1 MKEKRLPPPNP
12 TPHPSGSLAHVL
24 EGVSIDAEVAL
35 DGLSVSRPDAV
46 HDAQRDAQG
55 EVAAEEAG
63 EGVPEEGGTAARE
76 KRVSGATSPPSF
88 AITHQMFFL

>member
-1 MKEKRLPPPNP
+1 
-12 TPHPSGSLAHVL
+12 
-24 EGVSIDAEVAL
+24 VSIDAEVAL
-35 DGLSVSRPDAV
+35 DVPLVVFLLDAG

-63 EGVPEEGGTAARE
+63 EVVPVEGGPVARE
-76 KRVSGATSPPSF
+76 KRVSGAASPPSF